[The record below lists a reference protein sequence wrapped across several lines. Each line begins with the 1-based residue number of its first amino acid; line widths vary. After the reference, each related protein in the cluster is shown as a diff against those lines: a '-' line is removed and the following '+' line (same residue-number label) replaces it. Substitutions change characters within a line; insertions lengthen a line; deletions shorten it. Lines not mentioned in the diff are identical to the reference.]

1 MSRARYGAS
10 GEAANY
16 SIDGIRVVRGDPTSI
31 GRLLDLR
38 SRLSTEEWV
47 ALVLRS
53 YGLCGE
59 GRGAGGRMRLLSRL
73 APLAQPGL
81 RVLLVCGDGCLRAR
95 EASSYEGSVMCLQS
109 EYEGSPGSWDCVV
122 SGGEGGRGAYAV
134 SSLLDGDRQHS
145 LVDHP

>member
-59 GRGAGGRMRLLSRL
+59 GRDAGGRMRLLSRL